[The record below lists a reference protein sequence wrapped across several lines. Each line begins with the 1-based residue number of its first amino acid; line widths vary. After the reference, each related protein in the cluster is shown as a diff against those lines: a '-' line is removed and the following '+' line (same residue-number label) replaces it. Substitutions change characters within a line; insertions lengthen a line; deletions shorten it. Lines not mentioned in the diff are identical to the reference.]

1 MLHEVLQESRPDS
14 TSGRDDHDDQLLKRI
29 TCERA
34 LAITVWPRDA
44 FMVGVLVTALNDF
57 EESIQCL

>member
-1 MLHEVLQESRPDS
+1 MRQESRHSQSID
-14 TSGRDDHDDQLLKRI
+14 GCDDHEHDYELFKRI

-34 LAITVWPRDA
+34 LAITVWRDA
-44 FMVGVLVTALNDF
+44 IMLVGVLVTALNDF